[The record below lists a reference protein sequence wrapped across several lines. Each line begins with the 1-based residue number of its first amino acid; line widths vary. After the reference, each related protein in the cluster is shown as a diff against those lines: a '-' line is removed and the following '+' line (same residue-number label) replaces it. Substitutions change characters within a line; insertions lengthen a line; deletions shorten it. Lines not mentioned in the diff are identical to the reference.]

1 VPKRLGTH
9 ANLLFPQTSSNVA
22 LTFFLPALLASLLL
36 GHALML
42 QLVLLQAHDPVL
54 EGGDSWVL
62 GVIQW
67 LPTRVLAILSKLV
80 RPGEKFRHFFAGTLA
95 HSIGVGE

>member
-1 VPKRLGTH
+1 MGTH

-22 LTFFLPALLASLLL
+22 LTFFPPPLLASLLF

-42 QLVLLQAHDPVL
+42 PVL

-62 GVIQW
+62 GVIQCLLTW
-67 LPTRVLAILSKLV
+67 VLALFSKLV
-80 RPGEKFRHFFAGTLA
+80 RPGEKFRPGFPGTLA
-95 HSIGVGE
+95 HSIGVRE